1 MKVFINPGHA
11 PNGNPDPGAVNTT
24 ISLRESDV
32 AYAVGNAAMKYL
44 INAGVEAQVLQD
56 DDLGYICMA
65 ANDSDADL
73 FISIHCN
80 AADNPQ
86 ALGTETYYY
95 PGSARGAKL
104 AQAIQN
110 QIVHSL
116 HMVNRG
122 IKEAVPGRN
131 GLYVLNNTV
140 MPGVLVELGFISNDH
155 DEKVLAN
162 YQDALARAVVRGV
175 TDYWQTL

>member
-24 ISLRESDV
+24 TSLRESDV

-95 PGSARGAKL
+95 PGSARGGKTGAS
-104 AQAIQN
+104 
-110 QIVHSL
+110 HSKP
-116 HMVNRG
+116 NR
-122 IKEAVPGRN
+122 A
-131 GLYVLNNTV
+131 
-140 MPGVLVELGFISNDH
+140 
-155 DEKVLAN
+155 
-162 YQDALARAVVRGV
+162 
-175 TDYWQTL
+175 